1 MATYEAIFFWITL
14 VVYALVGGGYIYAF
28 VFNNERVL
36 AKLYAML
43 GVGFALHTMAIA
55 ARTIAQGH
63 LPWTGD
69 YENGLMG
76 GWYIVAATLYVTWRQ
91 KPLRA
96 LSMATVPFSMLLMGY
111 GVMRNP
117 RLEPMSAS
125 LKSLWLYLHV
135 YFAWL
140 AFGAYTLAMAA
151 GVLYLLKKKGAA
163 VAGSTA
169 LQNRLPSLERL
180 DEMMFRYLVFGFI
193 TDAIMIAAGAIWAK
207 DLWGR
212 YWGWD
217 PLETW
222 SLVSWLIYG
231 VSIHLRITMGWR
243 GVRFAWLMI
252 MALISVVIVFF
263 GVNFMSSSTLHM
275 FNVR

>member
-117 RLEPMSAS
+117 RLEPMSA
-125 LKSLWLYLHV
+125 
-135 YFAWL
+135 
-140 AFGAYTLAMAA
+140 
-151 GVLYLLKKKGAA
+151 
-163 VAGSTA
+163 
-169 LQNRLPSLERL
+169 RL